1 MPAIWADGDQPWC
14 ISLRFPY
21 NIIAG
26 RELVNCLFCLPV
38 FERMVYH
45 PFRGTFSA
53 RFFLYS
59 FLGSVILQSQR
70 IFVASSSVSLYSCN
84 RSCKKPK
91 VLPITIGSASFM
103 SKNISA
109 NASKLLETSKIL
121 SIASQLLVGLFVNH
135 FFALS
140 F

>member
-1 MPAIWADGDQPWC
+1 MVSRGV
-14 ISLRFPY
+14 LRLVDYASDTGARFLTQVRIAAFQY

-26 RELVNCLFCLPV
+26 RELVNCLFCLLV

-45 PFRGTFSA
+45 PFGGTFSA

-70 IFVASSSVSLYSCN
+70 IVAAPSSVSLYSCS

-91 VLPITIGSASFM
+91 VLSITIGSASFM

-121 SIASQLLVGLFVNH
+121 SIAS
-135 FFALS
+135 
-140 F
+140 